1 MTPGRGMSLAGRLGG
16 ALVLEAVAWVGLLAL
31 VWWSS

>member
-1 MTPGRGMSLAGRLGG
+1 MIPGRGMSLAGRLGVT
-16 ALVLEAVAWVGLLAL
+16 LILEAVAWVGLLAL